1 MVAEQSRSRMDS
13 PVSASMFAPEPSSPG
28 VIAARL
34 HSSFNLDCSKDG
46 KALDGKLELDL
57 TSKMLLVRPECTP
70 SPLQGSSGLGWILG
84 TSLIH

>member
-1 MVAEQSRSRMDS
+1 MVAEQSRSQMDS

-57 TSKMLLVRPECTP
+57 TSKILLLTNLGRECTP
-70 SPLQGSSGLGWILG
+70 SPLQEVQVWDGFWVPL
-84 TSLIH
+84 